1 MPYNTMLKNIMK
13 KNMKFRFIGLHSKTY
28 LLYICVS
35 ETQNNTLSAET
46 VLNVKNGM
54 NSAK

>member
-13 KNMKFRFIGLHSKTY
+13 KNMKFRFIDLHSKTY

-35 ETQNNTLSAET
+35 ETQNNTLSAAT

-54 NSAK
+54 NSVK